1 MFAAHKQLHFR
12 DLAARK
18 NQRTRNNQVMTAEKY
33 LRQYK
38 YACDRIRRCER
49 EYRDEML
56 LIDAVRSLS
65 DNDGMPHGSGIS
77 KPTEDKA
84 VRLAERAERLVDAK
98 LAAIRIRQEIF
109 DTVHSLGGLEAD
121 VLIERYL
128 YLSDDGNLRTWDEVC
143 SSVNYSWYSVRLAWH
158 RGLDKVE
165 EILKS
170 NKYIQE

>member
-1 MFAAHKQLHFR
+1 
-12 DLAARK
+12 
-18 NQRTRNNQVMTAEKY
+18 MTAEKY

-38 YACDRIRRCER
+38 YACDRIRRYER

-128 YLSDDGNLRTWDEVC
+128 YLSDDGNLRTWNEVC